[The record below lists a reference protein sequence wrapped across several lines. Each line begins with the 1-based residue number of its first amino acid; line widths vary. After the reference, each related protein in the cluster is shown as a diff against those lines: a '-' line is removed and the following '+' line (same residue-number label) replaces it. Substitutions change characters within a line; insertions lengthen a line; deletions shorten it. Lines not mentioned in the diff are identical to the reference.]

1 MNGETKV
8 TEVTEEV
15 FNNALA
21 AAEQVLTPEIFDYGD
36 RIAKLNYNSGKNAGT
51 VEGFLIG
58 GVTIIGAVALIKL
71 FEKLKAKKAEK
82 ENSDIEEVK

>member
-1 MNGETKV
+1 MNEETK
-8 TEVTEEV
+8 VTEEV

-21 AAEQVLTPEIFDYGD
+21 AAEQVLTPEIFDYSD
-36 RIAKLNYNSGKNAGT
+36 RIAKLNYNSGKNVGT
-51 VEGFLIG
+51 VEGFIIG